1 MTSSDRTAM
10 TLNDLEAALEAYGA
24 DRTRWPAP
32 LRHALSTIISTNP
45 EAERML
51 REAEAFDRLLDA
63 APTLSA
69 DAVARLAGRID
80 EAAMRQPRLVG
91 AEGMPKAPLS
101 SGPQRRPIRRFDHAM
116 AAMALAASLVFGI
129 LVGQSPVVDPAA
141 QLLIGSSGDDGSGP
155 QIASV
160 DDADGL
166 LEEDLL

>member
-45 EAERML
+45 EAGRML

-91 AEGMPKAPLS
+91 AEGMPKASQS
-101 SGPQRRPIRRFDHAM
+101 SVPQRRPIRRFDHAI
-116 AAMALAASLVFGI
+116 AAAALAASLVFGI
-129 LVGQSPVVDPAA
+129 VVGQSPVVDPAA
-141 QLLIGSSGDDGSGP
+141 QLLIGSSGDDASGP